1 MIGMRDTGGDED
13 ALVGSESIKFS
24 TDFNA
29 SGTLFSLEVMIIRIS
44 VRTEDINLIP
54 VVPRDSNMK
63 GALTGVFLK

>member
-1 MIGMRDTGGDED
+1 MRDTGGDED

-54 VVPRDSNMK
+54 VVPKRFK
-63 GALTGVFLK
+63 HEGALTGVFLK